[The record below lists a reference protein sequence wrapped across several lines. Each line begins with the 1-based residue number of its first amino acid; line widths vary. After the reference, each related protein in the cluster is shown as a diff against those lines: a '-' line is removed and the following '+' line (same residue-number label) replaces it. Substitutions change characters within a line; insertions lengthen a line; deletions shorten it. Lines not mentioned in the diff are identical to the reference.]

1 METEEEE
8 MKTLT
13 KELDSTIF
21 TTGTGQPDQDSWFE
35 DWQESEDGS
44 NRMQKAW
51 IKLGGNNAFSMYC
64 EEYIDLNG
72 LQIEDESIF
81 FDGITA
87 TSPYPPIIAGKTSGT
102 PNPPAGASLLIA
114 DIITSVPLVLD
125 DYNQWAMDWFAGI
138 GYKDSQY
145 DFEHVI
151 YYRSQTW
158 STDVDYQGFICNLT
172 NQSQSGSGMPTASD
186 RLYCYRFVIWT
197 TQVQNARVSI
207 PPLRFV
213 LAVTP
218 KKESEL
224 EYIYRLKRSY
234 ELQQSFDRD

>member
-1 METEEEE
+1 

-13 KELDSTIF
+13 KEIDWTLF
-21 TTGTGQPDQDSWFE
+21 TTGTGELNQEAWF
-35 DWQESEDGS
+35 DDFDAGQ
-44 NRMQKAW
+44 QKNW
-51 IKLGGNNAFSMYC
+51 IKLGTDNAFSIYSA
-64 EEYIDLNG
+64 EYIDLNG
-72 LQIEDESIF
+72 LQIEDKSIF
-81 FDGITA
+81 FEGITGQ
-87 TSPYPPIIAGKTSGT
+87 SPYAPIIVGKTAAT
-102 PNPPAGASLLIA
+102 PNPPAGASLIIQ
-114 DIITSVPLVLD
+114 DIITSVPMVLD
-125 DYNQWAMDWFAGI
+125 DYQQWAQDYYSGF

-151 YYRSQTW
+151 YFRSQTW

-172 NQSQSGSGMPTASD
+172 NQTQSGSGMPTASD

-197 TQVQNARVSI
+197 AQVQNARVTI

-218 KKESEL
+218 KKESDL